1 MQQQKTNVERSK
13 QLPYRLP
20 INQNSGAEGIGGSIK
35 NKRKKTYKMMD
46 KKAGCLIK
54 RFSLLERYIR
64 CKVQPF
70 LERQIK
76 DIEVAI
82 MFFVPA
88 SCDEEHF
95 DHNRH

>member
-1 MQQQKTNVERSK
+1 
-13 QLPYRLP
+13 
-20 INQNSGAEGIGGSIK
+20 
-35 NKRKKTYKMMD
+35 MD

-70 LERQIK
+70 FERQIK